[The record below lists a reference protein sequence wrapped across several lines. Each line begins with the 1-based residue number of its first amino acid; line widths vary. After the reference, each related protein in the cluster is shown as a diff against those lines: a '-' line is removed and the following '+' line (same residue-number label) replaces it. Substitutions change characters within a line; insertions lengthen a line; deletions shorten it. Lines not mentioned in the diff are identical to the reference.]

1 MPRSPLME
9 VMTRAVMKAAR
20 GMRRDFGEVAQLQ
33 VSKKGTAD
41 FVSNADLNA
50 ERILF
55 KELQHARPK
64 FGFLMEEGG
73 VVEGEDSTH
82 RWIIDP
88 IDGTNNFVHAVPYF
102 CISVGLE
109 KTLANGEKEI
119 VAAIIYDP
127 LRDEMFTAEK
137 AAGAFLNDR
146 RIRVSA
152 RKEMNDALLA
162 TASPRASREEYKQ
175 ALSMMNTMTASSA
188 GIRCCGAAALDLA
201 YVAAGRFDGFWCM
214 SLRPW
219 DIAAGIL
226 LVREAGGE
234 VSEIGGGRKML
245 DSGAILATNG
255 LIHKKVDALL
265 AEFA

>member
-1 MPRSPLME
+1 MPRSPLIE

-20 GMRRDFGEVAQLQ
+20 SLRRDFNEVGHLQ

-41 FVSNADLNA
+41 FVSNADINA
-50 ERILF
+50 ERILQ
-55 KELQHARPK
+55 KELAHARPK

-73 VVEGEDSTH
+73 VVAGEDKMY

-102 CISVGLE
+102 CISIALE
-109 KTLANGEKEI
+109 KTATNGDKEI
-119 VAAIIYDP
+119 VAAVIYDP
-127 LRDEMFTAEK
+127 LRDELFTAEK

-146 RIRVSA
+146 RLRVSA
-152 RKEMNDALLA
+152 RKNIDESLLA
-162 TASPRASREEYKQ
+162 TASPRASRAEYKQ
-175 ALSMMNTMTASSA
+175 ALSMMNTMTSSSA
-188 GIRCCGAAALDLA
+188 GIRCGGSAALDLA
-201 YVAAGRFDGFWCM
+201 YVAAGRYDGFWCVHLQ
-214 SLRPW
+214 SW

-226 LVREAGGE
+226 LIKEAGGE
-234 VSEIGGGRKML
+234 VTEIGGGKKML
-245 DSGAILATNG
+245 QSGVILATNG

>member
-1 MPRSPLME
+1 MPRSPLIE

-20 GMRRDFGEVAQLQ
+20 SLRRDFNEVGHLQ

-41 FVSNADLNA
+41 FVSNADINA
-50 ERILF
+50 ERILQQ
-55 KELQHARPK
+55 ELAHARPK

-73 VVEGEDSTH
+73 VVAGEDKMY

-102 CISVGLE
+102 CISIALE
-109 KTLANGEKEI
+109 KTATNGDKEI
-119 VAAIIYDP
+119 VAAVIYDP
-127 LRDEMFTAEK
+127 LRDELFTAEK

-146 RIRVSA
+146 RLRVSA
-152 RKEMNDALLA
+152 RKNIDESLLA
-162 TASPRASREEYKQ
+162 TASPRASRAEYKQ
-175 ALSMMNTMTASSA
+175 ALSMMNTMTSSSA
-188 GIRCCGAAALDLA
+188 GIRCGGSAALDLA
-201 YVAAGRFDGFWCM
+201 YVAAGRYDGFWCVHLQ
-214 SLRPW
+214 SW

-226 LVREAGGE
+226 LIKEAGGE
-234 VSEIGGGRKML
+234 VTEIGGGKKML
-245 DSGAILATNG
+245 QSGVILATNG